1 MLAHSLPSSNSGT
14 VRLVLVYFFIEKN
27 LQRFCNIVLV
37 FILILIGSELH
48 SEVTQA
54 SLKMDSSKIYYY
66 EISVNLPSY
75 RYSFYVG

>member
-14 VRLVLVYFFIEKN
+14 VRLVLVYFFNEKN

-37 FILILIGSELH
+37 FNLVLLGSELH

-66 EISVNLPSY
+66 KISVNLPSY
-75 RYSFYVG
+75 SFYVG